1 MKIQMQNTD
10 KIFFSKPYAKYKS
23 IVTHFTSRKSTAIEW
38 MILELIK
45 RYSADNEYANI
56 SLKTIIENMLYVP
69 DTDILV
75 KPSII
80 ELVEINAIED
90 KNNSID
96 ENISLDR
103 VSLSYLSLT
112 QSGRELQERGLIPG
126 KESEEEII
134 FIYDKLENDLKLE
147 ADNKIDLKKEHK
159 GIELSND
166 FDSIFDENRA
176 REILEEK
183 KDKGKFTW
191 LQPTSEIKS
200 IDKGESEI
208 LWRDLSD
215 EIDIGENGKLEL
227 INYKDKE
234 TFNKLLI
241 ENIDNLFKKLENIE
255 IKEFQPFDYC
265 NFQNLLNIF
274 SAESIPDKIKSI
286 LNNRDFVIVNDNF
299 KELINYETINTNL
312 LLIYGKENFSI
323 DIKDKKM
330 IVNINENMPF
340 DNCVALNKDKTN
352 LCIADFEVYNDF
364 GKKNIILGYSCRY
377 NNDFNNLEEE
387 LINKYIY
394 YDARIILLCLFIS
407 KDNNIFKNKVV
418 EHFNNIKEI
427 EDALNFL
434 QSIINEAK
442 KIKLN
447 DNEAK
452 NIIVNII
459 SKNNKVNEIKDI
471 EKLKKYLNILN
482 NKKILDN
489 DSLNKVYI
497 NIIKDNDIYAKN
509 LEELESFYDT
519 LKEYRIP
526 FKDIEAVIKNLY
538 RNSFVDMIIKYMNN
552 TEYRY
557 EELSLT
563 ERQINSFANNIKN
576 LSSSL
581 QLKEKDLFKIISPS
595 DLGKR
600 VIEFYRNSN
609 NKDALHS
616 NNKDAL
622 HSNNKDALHS
632 NNKDALLNNIN
643 NIDKIIS
650 EISSRLGIKRESFK
664 ENKTVGDTLKNIE
677 IIKPV
682 VYQFNDKSVN
692 NFNKIYVIDANILM
706 KEPKIFD
713 YLNNNSLMV
722 IPNIV
727 VEELDKLKS
736 NKDENKKR
744 QAFQARESIRNILN
758 NNKPNIRQEDSDG
771 KILPDDFEKDKPD
784 NLILSVALKFIVK
797 DVYLLTDDNNLS
809 AKAKG
814 QKIKYISLEDFK
826 NLKNS
831 AAKNSNI
838 QNNNQNH
845 NNNKKNKKK

>member
-23 IVTHFTSRKSTAIEW
+23 IVTHFTSRKSTTIEW

-80 ELVEINAIED
+80 ELVKINAIED

-200 IDKGESEI
+200 IDKGEIEI

-255 IKEFQPFDYC
+255 TKEFQPFDYC

-434 QSIINEAK
+434 SSIINEAK

-452 NIIVNII
+452 NILVNII

-557 EELSLT
+557 EELSST

-622 HSNNKDALHS
+622 
-632 NNKDALLNNIN
+632 LNNIN

-664 ENKTVGDTLKNIE
+664 ENKILSDTLQNIE
-677 IIKPV
+677 SIKPV

-692 NFNKIYVIDANILM
+692 NFNKIYVIDTNILM
-706 KEPKIFD
+706 EEPKIFD

-736 NKDENKKR
+736 DKKDENKKQR
-744 QAFQARESIRNILN
+744 AFQARESIRNILN

-845 NNNKKNKKK
+845 NNKKNKKK

>member
-1 MKIQMQNTD
+1 
-10 KIFFSKPYAKYKS
+10 
-23 IVTHFTSRKSTAIEW
+23 
-38 MILELIK
+38 
-45 RYSADNEYANI
+45 
-56 SLKTIIENMLYVP
+56 
-69 DTDILV
+69 
-75 KPSII
+75 
-80 ELVEINAIED
+80 
-90 KNNSID
+90 
-96 ENISLDR
+96 
-103 VSLSYLSLT
+103 
-112 QSGRELQERGLIPG
+112 
-126 KESEEEII
+126 
-134 FIYDKLENDLKLE
+134 
-147 ADNKIDLKKEHK
+147 
-159 GIELSND
+159 
-166 FDSIFDENRA
+166 
-176 REILEEK
+176 
-183 KDKGKFTW
+183 
-191 LQPTSEIKS
+191 
-200 IDKGESEI
+200 
-208 LWRDLSD
+208 
-215 EIDIGENGKLEL
+215 
-227 INYKDKE
+227 
-234 TFNKLLI
+234 
-241 ENIDNLFKKLENIE
+241 
-255 IKEFQPFDYC
+255 
-265 NFQNLLNIF
+265 
-274 SAESIPDKIKSI
+274 
-286 LNNRDFVIVNDNF
+286 
-299 KELINYETINTNL
+299 
-312 LLIYGKENFSI
+312 
-323 DIKDKKM
+323 M

-452 NIIVNII
+452 NILVNII

-489 DSLNKVYI
+489 YSLNKVYI

-557 EELSLT
+557 EELSST

-609 NKDALHS
+609 NKDAL
-616 NNKDAL
+616 
-622 HSNNKDALHS
+622 
-632 NNKDALLNNIN
+632 LNNIN
-643 NIDKIIS
+643 NIDKIIN
-650 EISSRLGIKRESFK
+650 EISSRLGIKKESFK

-692 NFNKIYVIDANILM
+692 NFSKIYVIDTNILM

-736 NKDENKKR
+736 DKRDENNKQ

-797 DVYLLTDDNNLS
+797 DVYLLTDDNDLS

-826 NLKNS
+826 NLKN
-831 AAKNSNI
+831 NNQN
-838 QNNNQNH
+838 QNNN
-845 NNNKKNKKK
+845 NNNNKNKKKNKNKNKKK